1 MSTQLSRPK
10 TSMPVSKWSILGG
23 AVLVT
28 VAFLVA
34 KNFPALRR
42 YIKMER
48 M

>member
-1 MSTQLSRPK
+1 
-10 TSMPVSKWSILGG
+10 MPVSKWSILGG

>member
-1 MSTQLSRPK
+1 MSTQVTKRK
-10 TSMPVSKWSILGG
+10 TSAPVNVWSIVGG

-28 VAFLVA
+28 VAFIVA